1 MKVWENSKK
10 LCGNTRLGLLLPQ
23 HFLFS
28 QTSTGVS
35 ITRQKH
41 RKCFLLIFLNKPIYH
56 QAKCK
61 KLFVNN
67 LKWNVLI
74 SSRYYLLIN
83 FFRSAAA
90 RLIFFHETDQNVWV
104 MDFWCYR
111 VQKYVDFSLSFYLV
125 PVCQQLKILQ
135 VMEILAH
142 LHRPC
147 QAFTKYS
154 S

>member
-1 MKVWENSKK
+1 MKVLENLKK
-10 LCGNTRLGLLLPQ
+10 LCGNTCLRLVFPQ
-23 HFLFS
+23 HFSFS

-35 ITRQKH
+35 TTQQKH
-41 RKCFLLIFLNKPIYH
+41 RKCFLFLKIISQFMIRRN
-56 QAKCK
+56 AKNFNS
-61 KLFVNN
+61 LSII
-67 LKWNVLI
+67 WNGMLLI
-74 SSRYYLLIN
+74 SSRYYLFLE
-83 FFRSAAA
+83 
-90 RLIFFHETDQNVWV
+90 RLLLDFCHETDQNVWV
-104 MDFWCYR
+104 MDFWCHR

-135 VMEILAH
+135 VMEVLAH